1 MQDALNPS
9 SIQDRSFSNWFTRS
23 LILHALILA
32 VIMLSSKIFQQ
43 VIDTRKNANI
53 RLVESSVRVDV
64 VAMPKMT
71 LKELKAIGSVPL
83 NNGELAPAE
92 PKAKTP
98 DLNNSKT
105 EFQKTVKKKNFM
117 DMMKNMAKKEV
128 PKAQKQA
135 KKKVKKAGSGKS
147 NTTGL
152 SDNELKQLILA
163 GNKLSKGSSITGGTG
178 GSGDAFTQYISSLPD
193 MIRPRWK
200 LPSYLMDQD
209 LKCRIRI
216 FLNPTGR
223 LLRAEIYES
232 SGNPEYDR
240 RALEAVKGS
249 SPFPELAE
257 SFKSRGIN
265 GDIVLGFPL

>member
-9 SIQDRSFSNWFTRS
+9 SIQDRSFFNWFTRS

-32 VIMLSSKIFQQ
+32 AIMLSSKIFQK
-43 VIDTRKNANI
+43 VVETRKNANI

-83 NNGELAPAE
+83 NNGEEAPPE

-98 DLNNSKT
+98 DLNDSKT
-105 EFQKTVKKKNFM
+105 EFQKTAKKKNFM
-117 DMMKNMAKKEV
+117 DMLKNMAKKDV
-128 PKAQKQA
+128 PKAKKQA

-147 NTTGL
+147 NSAGL
-152 SDNELKQLILA
+152 SDSELKQLILA

-178 GSGDAFTQYISSLPD
+178 GSADAFTQYISSLPD

>member
-1 MQDALNPS
+1 VQEAMKPS
-9 SIQDRSFSNWFTRS
+9 SIQDRSFLNWFTRS
-23 LILHALILA
+23 LLLHALFILA
-32 VIMLSSKIFQQ
+32 IIYSSKVFQQ
-43 VIDTRKNANI
+43 VIETRKQANI

-83 NNGELAPAE
+83 NNGEPAPAE

-98 DLNNSKT
+98 DLNNSNT
-105 EFQKTVKKKNFM
+105 EFEKAAKKKNFM
-117 DMMKNMAKKEV
+117 DMLKNMAKKNV
-128 PKAQKQA
+128 PKAKRPA
-135 KKKVKKAGSGKS
+135 KKKVNKAGTGSANS
-147 NTTGL
+147 TGL
-152 SDNELKQLILA
+152 NESELKQLILA
-163 GNKLSKGSSITGGTG
+163 GNKLSKGSSLTGGTG

-200 LPSYLMDQD
+200 LPSYLMDQN

-240 RALEAVKGS
+240 RALDAVKGS

>member
-1 MQDALNPS
+1 MQEALKS
-9 SIQDRSFSNWFTRS
+9 TSIQERSFLNWFTRS
-23 LILHALILA
+23 TLLHVVIVLA
-32 VIMLSSKIFQQ
+32 IVYSSKVFQQ
-43 VIDTRKNANI
+43 VMETRKASNI
-53 RLVESSVRVDV
+53 KLVESSVRVDV

-71 LKELKAIGSVPL
+71 LQELKAIGSVPL
-83 NNGELAPAE
+83 NSGEPIAE
-92 PKAKTP
+92 EKEAKTP
-98 DLNNSKT
+98 DLNDSKT
-105 EFQKTVKKKNFM
+105 EFIKETKKKNFM
-117 DMMKNMAKKEV
+117 DMLKNMAQKEV
-128 PKAQKQA
+128 PKAKNA
-135 KKKVKKAGSGKS
+135 KKQVTKTGTGKS
-147 NTTGL
+147 NTAGL
-152 SDNELKQLILA
+152 SDSELKQLILA
-163 GNKLSKGSSITGGTG
+163 GNKLSKGGSLTGGTG
-178 GSGDAFTQYISSLPD
+178 GSSDAFTQYISSLPD

-200 LPSYLMDQD
+200 LPSYLMEQN